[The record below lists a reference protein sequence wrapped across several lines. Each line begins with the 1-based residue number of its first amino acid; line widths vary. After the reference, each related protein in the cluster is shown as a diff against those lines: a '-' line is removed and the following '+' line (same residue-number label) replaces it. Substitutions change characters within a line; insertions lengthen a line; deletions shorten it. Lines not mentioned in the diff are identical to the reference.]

1 MGTSWSNSRNTTLE
15 YVARSIHTDPPPP
28 PLRTDLGFK
37 KPSSLATGRFT
48 PVPADWL
55 RGRRWEPCV
64 FDEPTADGVAIE
76 RRLVYDDGPVAVW
89 VRGEPVWWR
98 NVEEVG
104 TMPTLTYSIY
114 KARFEVNMPEG
125 TTQRTTQAKA
135 PRGHYAIRG
144 LLYECPA
151 GRFGASKGMSHADCS
166 GECQKGYYCPPASVH
181 PRQRICGGPERFC
194 PPGSAFPLLV
204 TTGYYSSTTVDECPP
219 GQWRNTSGVRDP
231 SRYPNTNQQSQKKTA
246 STVPTVVHLA
256 SHGGDGPGD
265 GFALGALAP
274 CVACP
279 WGKFKAITGDSVDL
293 CVDCDSTVSV
303 SSEDRTYCECQ
314 RSPNGATWEALNFI
328 AATGSCVAVD
338 AENHSTFVRSNT
350 LTNSTYTRF
359 KQMQCPRGHFCP
371 TVESGQYSLGVRTVC
386 PAGRYGGSL
395 RETSPNCK
403 LVQYVSL
410 LSSSS
415 YSASSLS
422 ILLFS
427 FDCLSSCPCSDA
439 WLTFSVLLVLSR
451 YRRLRKR
458 ILLP

>member
-204 TTGYYSSTTVDECPP
+204 TTGYYSSTTVDECPR
-219 GQWRNTSGVRDP
+219 GSGGTRAACATEP
-231 SRYPNTNQQSQKKTA
+231 LPEHKPA
-246 STVPTVVHLA
+246 VPEEDRFDGA
-256 SHGGDGPGD
+256 HGG
-265 GFALGALAP
+265 AP
-274 CVACP
+274 R
-279 WGKFKAITGDSVDL
+279 K
-293 CVDCDSTVSV
+293 
-303 SSEDRTYCECQ
+303 
-314 RSPNGATWEALNFI
+314 
-328 AATGSCVAVD
+328 
-338 AENHSTFVRSNT
+338 
-350 LTNSTYTRF
+350 
-359 KQMQCPRGHFCP
+359 PR
-371 TVESGQYSLGVRTVC
+371 RRR
-386 PAGRYGGSL
+386 AR
-395 RETSPNCK
+395 
-403 LVQYVSL
+403 
-410 LSSSS
+410 
-415 YSASSLS
+415 
-422 ILLFS
+422 
-427 FDCLSSCPCSDA
+427 
-439 WLTFSVLLVLSR
+439 
-451 YRRLRKR
+451 RRLRPRAAGTVRGVPVGQVQSYHWGQRGPLRRLRHRCPSAVR
-458 ILLP
+458 IARTASASGAQTARRGRP